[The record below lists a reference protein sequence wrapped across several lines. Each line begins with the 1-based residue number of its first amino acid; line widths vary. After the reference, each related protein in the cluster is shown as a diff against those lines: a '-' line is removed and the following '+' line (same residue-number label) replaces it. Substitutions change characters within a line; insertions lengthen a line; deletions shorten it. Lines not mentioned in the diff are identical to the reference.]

1 MRHFLIDTDTAGD
14 DAIALMM
21 LLQEPQVR
29 VEAVTTV
36 AGNVPMEQATKN
48 ALATIEVTGSYQP
61 PVYRGAARPLM
72 RDLAQMI
79 GVHGKDGM
87 GDCDLIA
94 PTLSPAPG
102 HAVDAICELAKRY
115 PDELEILMIGPAT
128 NVALALMK
136 EPEAMRRV
144 KHIYSMGTGGF
155 ALGMETA
162 VAEFNVYI
170 DAEAYAAVLDS
181 GIPITIAGFDI
192 CMGETALNEEEAV
205 LLARRGTPAG
215 KFAAACNAKLLEFA
229 RRAAGRGHDP
239 AAGPHGGGGRH
250 LARGGVGD
258 RGPLL
263 LYLHQ
268 RGGHLWTGDP
278 LCAGCRDQGPGLPPP
293 RRQRPAH

>member
-102 HAVDAICELAKRY
+102 HACLLYTSDAA
-115 PDELEILMIGPAT
+115 DEL
-128 NVALALMK
+128 
-136 EPEAMRRV
+136 
-144 KHIYSMGTGGF
+144 
-155 ALGMETA
+155 
-162 VAEFNVYI
+162 
-170 DAEAYAAVLDS
+170 
-181 GIPITIAGFDI
+181 
-192 CMGETALNEEEAV
+192 
-205 LLARRGTPAG
+205 
-215 KFAAACNAKLLEFA
+215 
-229 RRAAGRGHDP
+229 
-239 AAGPHGGGGRH
+239 
-250 LARGGVGD
+250 
-258 RGPLL
+258 
-263 LYLHQ
+263 
-268 RGGHLWTGDP
+268 
-278 LCAGCRDQGPGLPPP
+278 
-293 RRQRPAH
+293 